1 MLKLVDTALPKK
13 INFAV
18 WRARLTLTLGYL
30 FAAAAALENGVAG
43 IPPLL
48 PLLPENTRHGVAAA
62 IAVLLTLQAVQTRV
76 QHPLTTVVQETTA
89 QETPDAHAD
98 NQPKE

>member
-1 MLKLVDTALPKK
+1 MSPNIHLLKPK

-18 WRARLTLTLGYL
+18 WRARLTLTIGYL
-30 FAAAAALENGVAG
+30 FAAAAALEHGVAG

-62 IAVLLTLQAVQTRV
+62 ITILLTLQAVQTRV
-76 QHPLTTVVQETTA
+76 QHPLTTQEA
-89 QETPDAHAD
+89 PRAEQETPRAE
-98 NQPKE
+98 QETPPC